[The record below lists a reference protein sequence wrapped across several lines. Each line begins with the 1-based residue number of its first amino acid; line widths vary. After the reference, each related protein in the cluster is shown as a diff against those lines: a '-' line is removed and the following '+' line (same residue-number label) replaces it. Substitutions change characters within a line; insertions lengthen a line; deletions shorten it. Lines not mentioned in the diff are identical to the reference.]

1 MNLKLFVLFI
11 FIISVVVESE
21 AFFGFFEK
29 KVEKRKLDP
38 EASHPEVHDA
48 SDPDEPLGELKIR
61 TEEMKGGKKI
71 KF

>member
-1 MNLKLFVLFI
+1 M
-11 FIISVVVESE
+11 ESE

-48 SDPDEPLGELKIR
+48 SDPEEPLGELKLR